1 MGRKALYF
9 KEIEHLLSVG
19 YEAKD
24 IVKIT
29 NIPKGTVSVKN
40 NGHTQNY
47 PYYRAATTGIFRK
60 DDYFRWWW

>member
-9 KEIEHLLSVG
+9 KQVEHLLSVG

-29 NIPKGTVSVKN
+29 NIPKGTV
-40 NGHTQNY
+40 
-47 PYYRAATTGIFRK
+47 YRIVDKLREEAKLI
-60 DDYFRWWW
+60 